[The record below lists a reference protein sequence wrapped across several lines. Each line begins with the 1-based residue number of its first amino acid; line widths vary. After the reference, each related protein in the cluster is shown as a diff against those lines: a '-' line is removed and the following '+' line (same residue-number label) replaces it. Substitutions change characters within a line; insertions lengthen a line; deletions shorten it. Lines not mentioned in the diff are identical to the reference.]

1 MIGPQPELLLR
12 AMSESMAT
20 QWQELESTSITH
32 ITTREL
38 GDVPSWNSC
47 WRPTLMSRGC
57 AKLAVPF
64 TGCQALESWPHF
76 SLVTS
81 LGKVGPVPCLGSTVE
96 MTLVEGVQ
104 AKDRS
109 KGMGDE
115 RSWDT

>member
-1 MIGPQPELLLR
+1 MGCQPELLLR

-20 QWQELESTSITH
+20 QWQELVSTSIAH
-32 ITTREL
+32 FTTREL

-47 WRPTLMSRGC
+47 WGPTLMSRGC
-57 AKLAVPF
+57 AKLTAPF

-81 LGKVGPVPCLGSTVE
+81 LGKVGPVPCLGSIVE
-96 MTLVEGVQ
+96 LTLVEGVQ
-104 AKDRS
+104 AKDRY

-115 RSWDT
+115 RNWDT